1 MCTDKLKLRNDLTLD
16 EINLLLAE
24 EKNINVYR
32 KLEYF
37 KFKAMGFSKNE
48 SCELAGLKESSKYYL
63 EKLWYLG
70 GYNALVPHYGGGRDP
85 KLTDEQLSELTDIL
99 NTKDKWIVNDVKKL
113 IKEQFNVNYG
123 YHGVRELLI
132 RLNVDISNYFQEEAE
147 NKNKI
152 HNVIENF
159 KDISIDDKK
168 EIENLIDKINEEN
181 SVYVIKKLIYI
192 LFRTI
197 GFSNK
202 VASNFLS
209 ITTGTGSNWL
219 NAWNENNYEGLLR
232 KPGQGRKSKLNEDEW
247 NELKKN

>member
-1 MCTDKLKLRNDLTLD
+1 MCTDELKSRNNLTLS
-16 EINLLLAE
+16 EINMLLAE

-85 KLTDEQLSELTDIL
+85 KLTDEQISELSDIL
-99 NTKDKWIVNDVKKL
+99 TTKDKWIVNDVKKL
-113 IKEQFNVNYG
+113 IREEFNVNYS
-123 YHGVRELLI
+123 YQGVRELLI
-132 RLNVDISNYFQEEAE
+132 RLNVEIGNYFQEEAD
-147 NKNKI
+147 NKN
-152 HNVIENF
+152 
-159 KDISIDDKK
+159 KK
-168 EIENLIDKINEEN
+168 EIENLIDKINGED
-181 SVYVIKKLIYI
+181 SIYVIKKLIYL
-192 LFRTI
+192 LFRKI

-202 VASNFLS
+202 VASYFLS

-219 NAWNENNYEGLLR
+219 NAWNNNDYEGLLR
-232 KPGQGRKSKLNEDEW
+232 KPGQGRKSKLNDEEW
-247 NELKKN
+247 DELKKN

>member
-85 KLTDEQLSELTDIL
+85 KLGA
-99 NTKDKWIVNDVKKL
+99 VNKL
-113 IKEQFNVNYG
+113 GF
-123 YHGVRELLI
+123 
-132 RLNVDISNYFQEEAE
+132 F
-147 NKNKI
+147 
-152 HNVIENF
+152 F
-159 KDISIDDKK
+159 KFVLD
-168 EIENLIDKINEEN
+168 NLFW
-181 SVYVIKKLIYI
+181 LIY
-192 LFRTI
+192 
-197 GFSNK
+197 
-202 VASNFLS
+202 
-209 ITTGTGSNWL
+209 
-219 NAWNENNYEGLLR
+219 
-232 KPGQGRKSKLNEDEW
+232 D
-247 NELKKN
+247 

>member
-1 MCTDKLKLRNDLTLD
+1 MCTDELKSRNILTLS
-16 EINLLLAE
+16 EINMLLAE

-85 KLTDEQLSELTDIL
+85 KLTDEQISKLSDIL
-99 NTKDKWIVNDVKKL
+99 TTKDKWIVNDVKKL
-113 IKEQFNVNYG
+113 IKEQFNVNYS
-123 YHGVRELLI
+123 YQGVRELLI
-132 RLNVDISNYFQEEAE
+132 RSNVEIANYFQEEAD
-147 NKNKI
+147 NKNKL
-152 HNVIENF
+152 HNVVENF
-159 KDISIDDKK
+159 EDISSDDKK
-168 EIENLIDKINEEN
+168 EIENLIDKINGEH
-181 SVYVIKKLIYI
+181 SIYVIKKLIYL
-192 LFRTI
+192 LFRKI

-202 VASNFLS
+202 VASYFLS

-219 NAWNENNYEGLLR
+219 NAWNNNDYEGLLR
-232 KPGQGRKSKLNEDEW
+232 KPGQGRKSKLNDEEW
-247 NELKKN
+247 DELKKN